1 MEPHSEDGTQ
11 RLELPV
17 SRTTLNS
24 CGGVPTEISEKS
36 ILFVRGGRLQRERAV
51 RTLSIQE
58 VANGY
63 WMVAVALEC
72 GIFEHLIDVV
82 ALRSHAHVLLAKRSR
97 MLTEIGILLFLYKYW
112 FGIAI
117 CICDLQAALI

>member
-11 RLELPV
+11 RFELPV

-24 CGGVPTEISEKS
+24 CGGVPTAISEKS
-36 ILFVRGGRLQRERAV
+36 ILFVRWCILHQGRTIQ
-51 RTLSIQE
+51 TLSIQE

-82 ALRSHAHVLLAKRSR
+82 ALRSHAHVLLGEVSR
-97 MLTEIGILLFLYKYW
+97 LRLEVRILLHMRR
-112 FGIAI
+112 
-117 CICDLQAALI
+117 